1 MLRILKANRF
11 RYLALI
17 CLMRKES
24 IEKQGL
30 VEFNVQVFQEALAKV
45 LELRG

>member
-1 MLRILKANRF
+1 MKANRWTC

-17 CLMRKES
+17 CLMRKEN

-30 VEFNVQVFQEALAKV
+30 VEFNIQVFQEALGKV
-45 LELRG
+45 FALQR